1 MLPEGSPVLVF
12 SWVSSVQGYRSV
24 NDRAV
29 YVILRGARKGI
40 DAAIQPI
47 LKEPHMQALFFR
59 LAISLIAWNALAAGA
74 AQTPASTEG
83 AATLAPVYAI
93 LSLVGDRLD
102 IIVRRTQTGTHIN
115 NNLRDIVPISEPVFD
130 NSAVMAAAKA
140 IQRAQPKAE
149 FAAINT
155 RSAALFDRQR
165 SMFIEENG
173 VMSMPAAIR
182 DAVRAQGANKLVLIL
197 KHREDALF
205 KFASGTRDGA
215 GKLEGLGFY
224 VDGTWATR
232 TYDEDS
238 GTYRIGQ
245 GFIAPYAYISVTTVD
260 FPSGVVRG
268 RKNMTGS
275 FMAGAGGAERD
286 IGEPWNALS
295 SADKVRLVNRLVE
308 REVDAA
314 VAELFAK

>member
-1 MLPEGSPVLVF
+1 MHKWICRLS
-12 SWVSSVQGYRSV
+12 VS
-24 NDRAV
+24 
-29 YVILRGARKGI
+29 L
-40 DAAIQPI
+40 
-47 LKEPHMQALFFR
+47 
-59 LAISLIAWNALAAGA
+59 LAATVFASSA
-74 AQTPASTEG
+74 APAPGGTPR
-83 AATLAPVYAI
+83 AAAPVPVYAI

-115 NNLRDIVPISEPVFD
+115 NNLRDMVPIAEPVFD
-130 NSAVMAAAKA
+130 NSAVTAAAKA
-140 IQRAQPKAE
+140 IARAQPKAE
-149 FAAINT
+149 LAAINT
-155 RSAALFDRQR
+155 RSATLFDKQR
-165 SMFIEENG
+165 SLFVDDNG
-173 VMSMPAAIR
+173 VLTMPDAIR
-182 DAVRAQGANKLVLIL
+182 DAVRAQGATRLILIL
-197 KHREDALF
+197 KHRDDALF
-205 KFASGTRDGA
+205 KFATGTRDGA

-232 TYDEDS
+232 TLDEDT

-245 GFIAPYAYISVTTVD
+245 GFIAPYAYISVMLAD
-260 FPSGVVRG
+260 FPSGAIRG

-314 VAELFAK
+314 VAELVAK